1 MMMDHKTPAGM
12 VMIDLMDENQRLS
25 NRLSFKDSES
35 QYVSLKDS
43 EPTPTPTVLP
53 VIDLTSIID
62 LSGFTKSTGVVV
74 HPTYHELEEVRN
86 SMKKA
91 MGINGTPAWERGEGG
106 PNDPNAK
113 LSDLAKTRSSSKGF
127 ADISGQ

>member
-1 MMMDHKTPAGM
+1 M
-12 VMIDLMDENQRLS
+12 MIDLMDENQRLS

-35 QYVSLKDS
+35 QYASIKD
-43 EPTPTPTVLP
+43 EEATPTVLP
-53 VIDLTSIID
+53 VVDLTSVID
-62 LSGFTKSTGVVV
+62 LSGFAKSTGVVV

-113 LSDLAKTRSSSKGF
+113 LSDKAKTRSSGKGF
-127 ADISGQ
+127 ADISG